1 MSNAADSF
9 FKGKELLLLE
19 DDLLLRKH
27 LQAKLE
33 NMEVEVTPAKLRG
46 SPRALAST
54 LICFV
59 RSNLPDGRV
68 WICCQTLVPAT

>member
-19 DDLLLRKH
+19 DDLLLRKR

-33 NMEVEVTPAKLRG
+33 NMEVEVTPCETLEEARA
-46 SPRALAST
+46 ALASMRFEFA
-54 LICFV
+54 LFDL
-59 RSNLPDGRV
+59 NLPDGESLDLFRES
-68 WICCQTLVPAT
+68 

>member
-19 DDLLLRKH
+19 DDLLLRKR

-33 NMEVEVTPAKLRG
+33 NMGMEVTPCETLEEALRRIG
-46 SPRALAST
+46 FHA
-54 LICFV
+54 F
-59 RSNLPDGRV
+59 
-68 WICCQTLVPAT
+68 